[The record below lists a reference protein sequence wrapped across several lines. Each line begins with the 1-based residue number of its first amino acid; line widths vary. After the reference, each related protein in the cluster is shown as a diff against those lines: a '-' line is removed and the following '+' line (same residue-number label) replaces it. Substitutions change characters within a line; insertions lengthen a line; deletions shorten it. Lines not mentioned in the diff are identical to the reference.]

1 MSRDYYDGTTLESTL
16 VRPLPCEYDLFIS
29 GQPLCAGGGPLL
41 FPRAPQ
47 ILLRGFCKRRLFL
60 GWIHRWIRRT
70 ILVCRHK
77 IGTLLYYQ
85 VCYEENNLIQ
95 LAAFARVHYVFPLEH
110 PPPPSGDSI
119 VFSPGTALSTCC
131 GSIDIS

>member
-1 MSRDYYDGTTLESTL
+1 MIHSFRASPKARG
-16 VRPLPCEYDLFIS
+16 
-29 GQPLCAGGGPLL
+29 AGPY
-41 FPRAPQ
+41 
-47 ILLRGFCKRRLFL
+47 CFL
-60 GWIHRWIRRT
+60 G
-70 ILVCRHK
+70 RHKFYYVAARGDYFSAGFIAGSAERYKYIGK

-110 PPPPSGDSI
+110 PPPPSGDSM

>member
-1 MSRDYYDGTTLESTL
+1 MIHSFRASPKARGAGPYCFLGRHKFYY
-16 VRPLPCEYDLFIS
+16 V
-29 GQPLCAGGGPLL
+29 A
-41 FPRAPQ
+41 
-47 ILLRGFCKRRLFL
+47 CKRRLFL